1 MWRLIKDTVFG
12 FMEDEALS
20 RGAAI
25 AFYTVTS
32 LAPVL
37 LIVVSIAGLVFGQEA
52 AQGAILSQ
60 LTGLM
65 GQQAADVLQ
74 SALASASEKSSGIV
88 ATVIG
93 VVTLLAT
100 ASGVFGE
107 MQAALNRIWKAEP
120 KSGTFSRLVR
130 ARAASL
136 GLVAALGFLLA
147 VSLVVSAGLTA
158 LGTSLN
164 AILPF
169 GAILLSVVNF
179 LVSFLLLALL
189 FAAIYKVLPD
199 RPIAWRDVVMGAAVT
214 ALLFTIG
221 KSLIGWY
228 LGSSAVASSYGA
240 AGGLI
245 VLFFWVYYSTQVFL
259 LGAEFTRAYATSRG
273 RGPVVAPAQQA
284 AARAEEK
291 AQAAHPASAPAAAVE
306 DDNDNLTPLQRA
318 EREASRSR
326 EALVRTVTALEHRL
340 SPAHMKRVVV
350 RSARRRPVCTWCR
363 SCGHIQLS
371 TTPPTD
377 ESASS
382 RHSADAAPAPIE
394 RSPARKVSTA
404 SGGRASAI
412 ASFTVSLAKSGSP
425 SSAASRRATVVFPEP
440 GMPLTSTTVRGAA
453 EGGHGSAGHSARVT
467 AYRSWSR
474 HSSEPRVV
482 GMSRYD
488 GEKPSRRNPI
498 PRSTPAERTLAGWT
512 LASSRCR
519 PIPRG
524 SWVNATSTTRRSPSA
539 NSPRPAYGSKAS
551 YPRVPPRAR
560 PRTTLVTLT
569 FPTRSWSPSECLA
582 WMSRVRW

>member
-37 LIVVSIAGLVFGQEA
+37 LIVVSIAGLAFGQEA
-52 AQGAILSQ
+52 AQGAILNQ

-74 SALASASEKSSGIV
+74 SALASASEKSSGIL

-158 LGTSLN
+158 LGTTLN
-164 AILPF
+164 AVLPF

-199 RPIAWRDVVMGAAVT
+199 RAIAWRDVVMGAAVT

-273 RGPVVAPAQQA
+273 RGPVVAPAQSA
-284 AARAEEK
+284 VRVEEK
-291 AQAAHPASAPAAAVE
+291 AQAVHPASATAAAVE
-306 DDNDNLTPLQRA
+306 EDNDNLTPLQRA

-350 RSARRRPVCTWCR
+350 RSARRRPVWATAFVAT
-363 SCGHIQLS
+363 L
-371 TTPPTD
+371 TVTLV
-377 ESASS
+377 AV
-382 RHSADAAPAPIE
+382 
-394 RSPARKVSTA
+394 ARA
-404 SGGRASAI
+404 LHG
-412 ASFTVSLAKSGSP
+412 P
-425 SSAASRRATVVFPEP
+425 SE
-440 GMPLTSTTVRGAA
+440 
-453 EGGHGSAGHSARVT
+453 
-467 AYRSWSR
+467 
-474 HSSEPRVV
+474 
-482 GMSRYD
+482 D
-488 GEKPSRRNPI
+488 D
-498 PRSTPAERTLAGWT
+498 AERIAQE
-512 LASSRCR
+512 R
-519 PIPRG
+519 
-524 SWVNATSTTRRSPSA
+524 TR
-539 NSPRPAYGSKAS
+539 
-551 YPRVPPRAR
+551 
-560 PRTTLVTLT
+560 
-569 FPTRSWSPSECLA
+569 
-582 WMSRVRW
+582 